1 MEKLGFDE
9 DEKLL
14 SDAAH
19 HLIVGIVGVFMAIFV
34 TISAYVCVDTL
45 VLPS

>member
-1 MEKLGFDE
+1 MEKSGLDE

-19 HLIVGIVGVFMAIFV
+19 HLIVGIIGVFMAIFV
-34 TISAYVCVDTL
+34 TMSAYYCVDNL
-45 VLPS
+45 VLPN